1 MEVARSNRVSLTKIA
16 PVKRPVF
23 FYARLCFLQ
32 FFIQS
37 IQKIRDK

>member
-23 FYARLCFLQ
+23 FMPAFVFLQ
-32 FFIQS
+32 FFIQP

>member
-23 FYARLCFLQ
+23 LCLSLFFVQ
-32 FFIQS
+32 FFIQP

>member
-23 FYARLCFLQ
+23 FMPAFV
-32 FFIQS
+32 FFAVFYS
-37 IQKIRDK
+37 THSENSR